1 MRTSLQLNFIALG
14 FLFAGALFM
23 ARGMVEGKGAMP
35 KGRDRRAA
43 AALLAISA
51 ALFMTAGGFLMSGD

>member
-1 MRTSLQLNFIALG
+1 MPTSLKLNFIALG

-23 ARGMVEGKGAMP
+23 ARGLAEGKGTMP

-43 AALLAISA
+43 AGLLAVA
-51 ALFMTAGGFLMSGD
+51 AAMFLTAGVFLMSGD